1 MPHTP
6 AAACAIEPFVFKTYH
21 VDNFYRVDHADQQVI
36 QFSCLTNFHLVAG
49 DLRWTCQHNGTWS
62 GTEPLC
68 AVDFLKDKWTLSGFI
83 ITVSFFL
90 PMLWLGTDFYRFVQK
105 RTRVRKTRYRFGPIC
120 DIRKNEMLLGENHRI
135 FRKVSTTY
143 RASSIAY
150 AMEMDYMRSAHCSD
164 IEEFFKKLNV
174 NFFGQNRNLLLP
186 STNLANWASLIG
198 ERNETAHG
206 AHTVSFILYLEVSS
220 RFPLR
225 FSSEVFDRRHD
236 ACAAKPLYYSS
247 MDLNKIVHN
256 LLTDLVTRDSE
267 RMSSQKVC
275 SLLYVMI
282 LLSLFHSAQ
291 TQNIFCFFLSLL
303 ANSLDCRLLGDAVCI
318 VLAIVFDL
326 LQCRFLHE
334 NIPTLQQSDGGF
346 LVSSFHK

>member
-6 AAACAIEPFVFKTYH
+6 AVACAIEPFVFKTYH
-21 VDNFYRVDHADQQVI
+21 VDNFYQVDHADQQVI

-49 DLRWTCQHNGTWS
+49 DLRWTCQHNGTWT

-83 ITVSFFL
+83 ITVSLFL
-90 PMLWLGTDFYRFVQK
+90 PMLWLGTDFYRFVKK
-105 RTRVRKTRYRFGPIC
+105 RTRVRNTRYRYGPIC

-150 AMEMDYMRSAHCSD
+150 AMEMDYMRSGHCSD
-164 IEEFFKKLNV
+164 VEEFFKVSRSRSKTSIPSPSPGV
-174 NFFGQNRNLLLP
+174 NQETQRKFFWPKQKSSPALL
-186 STNLANWASLIG
+186 S
-198 ERNETAHG
+198 
-206 AHTVSFILYLEVSS
+206 
-220 RFPLR
+220 
-225 FSSEVFDRRHD
+225 
-236 ACAAKPLYYSS
+236 
-247 MDLNKIVHN
+247 
-256 LLTDLVTRDSE
+256 DLVTRDSE

-275 SLLYVMI
+275 SLLFVMI

-303 ANSLDCRLLGDAVCI
+303 ANSLDCRLLGDVVCI

-334 NIPTLQQSDGGF
+334 NIPTLQQGDGGF
-346 LVSSFHK
+346 LVSSLHK

>member
-6 AAACAIEPFVFKTYH
+6 AVACAIEPFVFKTYH
-21 VDNFYRVDHADQQVI
+21 VDNFYQVDHADQQVI

-49 DLRWTCQHNGTWS
+49 DLRWTCQHNGTWT

-83 ITVSFFL
+83 ITVSLFL
-90 PMLWLGTDFYRFVQK
+90 PMLWLGTDFYRFVKK
-105 RTRVRKTRYRFGPIC
+105 RTRVRNTRYRYGPIC

-150 AMEMDYMRSAHCSD
+150 AMEMDYMRSGHCSD
-164 IEEFFKKLNV
+164 VEEFFKVSRSRSKTSIPSPSPGV
-174 NFFGQNRNLLLP
+174 NQETQRKFYQPVWPVGRALLEKEMKRP
-186 STNLANWASLIG
+186 R
-198 ERNETAHG
+198 E
-206 AHTVSFILYLEVSS
+206 HTLFLSFCTW
-220 RFPLR
+220 RFPR
-225 FSSEVFDRRHD
+225 EFTKHRSSGRGRET
-236 ACAAKPLYYSS
+236 KQ
-247 MDLNKIVHN
+247 
-256 LLTDLVTRDSE
+256 LLSDLVTRDSE

-275 SLLYVMI
+275 SLLFVMI

-303 ANSLDCRLLGDAVCI
+303 ANSLDCRLLGDVVCI

-334 NIPTLQQSDGGF
+334 NIPTLQQGDGGF
-346 LVSSFHK
+346 LVSSLHK